1 MGIFDRLG
9 RIARSEVSELK
20 RVLREAREEGLPDPV
35 SEEAERDRLI
45 AEAEAELARAEEDV
59 LGAEIDAG
67 AALWGR
73 GADGAPAS
81 GEAVPGPDDPE
92 LSRGADLW
100 ARAGERADPAPRAT
114 SAGPISR
121 TEPRPGRAHAF
132 PREVRAAYAALEL
145 PLGAPRD
152 EIDAAYRRLVARYH
166 PDRHAQSAHL
176 QSVATELTVRIREA
190 RDLLLSWLDQ
200 G

>member
-100 ARAGERADPAPRAT
+100 ARAGSAPTR
-114 SAGPISR
+114 
-121 TEPRPGRAHAF
+121 
-132 PREVRAAYAALEL
+132 
-145 PLGAPRD
+145 
-152 EIDAAYRRLVARYH
+152 
-166 PDRHAQSAHL
+166 RHAQRALARSRAPSRDPVGRTPSHARCGRPTRR
-176 QSVATELTVRIREA
+176 SSCRWGRPGTRSTRPTGASSRATTPTDTPNRRTCRA
-190 RDLLLSWLDQ
+190 SRPS
-200 G
+200 